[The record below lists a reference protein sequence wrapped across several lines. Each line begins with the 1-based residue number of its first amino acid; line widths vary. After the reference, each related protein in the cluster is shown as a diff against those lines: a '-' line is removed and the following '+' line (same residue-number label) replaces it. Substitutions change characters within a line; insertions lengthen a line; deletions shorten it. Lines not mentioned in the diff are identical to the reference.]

1 MSTKEHASYNIKTV
15 QGEGGGVYLNCIQ
28 QSLMVEGHAA
38 VLLCVQRSQTVD
50 TRAGSKLD
58 ELDPL

>member
-1 MSTKEHASYNIKTV
+1 MSPKEHASYNIKTV

-38 VLLCVQRSQTVD
+38 VLFIVCSKIPNCGHRS
-50 TRAGSKLD
+50 RFEAG
-58 ELDPL
+58 